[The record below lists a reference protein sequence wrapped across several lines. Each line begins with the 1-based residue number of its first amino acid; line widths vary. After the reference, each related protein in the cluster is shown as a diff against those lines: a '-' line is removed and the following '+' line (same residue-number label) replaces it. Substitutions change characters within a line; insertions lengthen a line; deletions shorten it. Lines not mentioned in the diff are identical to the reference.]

1 MFVDEIRLRRVTLF
15 VHSMFPHA
23 NTASRHVVVSSVVNK
38 WPLTDRLASE
48 GIASMRISIGFVL
61 ACLSG
66 VMLLISCVQGAF
78 SISSLHQI
86 RAGIETIV
94 GERVPAFI
102 LLGEMNA
109 GVGDVRNVQS
119 TLVNASADQRT
130 RLAAQLATAKSDLA
144 ADFTQYEQHLVD
156 QADKQYFSAFRA
168 KWEQADKNWTTVS
181 GLLEAGKVDEAR
193 ALFIADALTAY
204 NGAKEALQGAVD
216 DMAAD
221 VNGEGAATNETA
233 NAAALLNYISLG
245 IAVIVGIAAVIFGN
259 LFLARPLK
267 GMATVMGQLSNGD
280 TSIDIPGRGRKDE
293 VGAMAGA
300 VEVFRQG
307 AIEKKKLEAE
317 ADANRANAEAQR
329 IATQQKAEA
338 DAGERLRIATSGLA
352 TGLRRLASGDLAFA
366 LNDKFAPEF
375 EPLRE
380 DFNRSVQQLGGTLL
394 NISRSIETMNAGT
407 QEIASSSLDLSR
419 RTEQQ
424 AATLEETAAALDEIT
439 VNVRNSTKRADEAKK
454 AAVDAN
460 EAAHSSGEVV
470 VNAVD
475 AMQRIEQSSGQI
487 SNIITVIDEIAF
499 QTNLLALNAGVEAA
513 RAGDAGKGFAVVA
526 QEVRELAQRSAK
538 AAKDIKELISKSSG
552 DVANGVKLVRQTG
565 ESLKTIESYVAAVN
579 GHMGAIASSAQEQAT
594 GLAEVNT
601 AVNQM
606 DQTTQQNAA
615 MVEETTSATSAL
627 ASESDKLREL
637 LGQFQLG
644 ENSGYAPMR
653 MAS

>member
-1 MFVDEIRLRRVTLF
+1 M
-15 VHSMFPHA
+15 
-23 NTASRHVVVSSVVNK
+23 K
-38 WPLTDRLASE
+38 
-48 GIASMRISIGFVL
+48 ISIGFVL

-86 RAGIETIV
+86 RSGIETIV
-94 GERVPAFI
+94 GERVPAFV

-119 TLVNASADQRT
+119 TLVNASVDQRAA
-130 RLAAQLATAKSDLA
+130 LAAQLAQAKSDLA
-144 ADFTQYEQHLVD
+144 EDFKQYEEHLVD
-156 QADKQYFSAFRA
+156 EADKRYFGVFRT
-168 KWEQADKNWTTVS
+168 KWDQSDKSWTLVS
-181 GLLEAGKVDEAR
+181 TLLESGKVNEAR
-193 ALFIADALTAY
+193 TLFIGDALSAY
-204 NGAKEALQGAVD
+204 NDAKAALQSAVD

-221 VNGEGAATNETA
+221 VKGEGDATA
-233 NAAALLNYISLG
+233 DIADAAAVLNYISLG
-245 IAVIVGIAAVIFGN
+245 IAVIIGIAGVIFGN

-267 GMATVMGQLSNGD
+267 GMARVMGQLSAGD
-280 TSIDIPGRGRKDE
+280 TAIVIPGRDRKDE

-300 VEVFRQG
+300 VEIFRQG

-317 ADANRANAEAQR
+317 AEANRASAESER

-352 TGLRRLASGDLAFA
+352 AGLRRLASGDLAFA
-366 LNDKFAPEF
+366 LNEKFAPEF

-380 DFNRSVQQLGGTLL
+380 DFNRSVQQLGSTLL
-394 NISRSIETMNAGT
+394 NISRSIDTMNAGT

-439 VNVRNSTKRADEAKK
+439 VNVRNSTMRAEDAKK

-460 EAAHSSGEVV
+460 QAAHCSGEVV

-513 RAGDAGKGFAVVA
+513 RAGEAGKGFAVVA

-627 ASESDKLREL
+627 ASESEKLREL
-637 LGQFQLG
+637 LGHFQLG
-644 ENSGYAPMR
+644 ESSGYTPMR

>member
-1 MFVDEIRLRRVTLF
+1 
-15 VHSMFPHA
+15 
-23 NTASRHVVVSSVVNK
+23 
-38 WPLTDRLASE
+38 
-48 GIASMRISIGFVL
+48 
-61 ACLSG
+61 
-66 VMLLISCVQGAF
+66 
-78 SISSLHQI
+78 
-86 RAGIETIV
+86 
-94 GERVPAFI
+94 
-102 LLGEMNA
+102 
-109 GVGDVRNVQS
+109 
-119 TLVNASADQRT
+119 
-130 RLAAQLATAKSDLA
+130 
-144 ADFTQYEQHLVD
+144 
-156 QADKQYFSAFRA
+156 
-168 KWEQADKNWTTVS
+168 
-181 GLLEAGKVDEAR
+181 
-193 ALFIADALTAY
+193 
-204 NGAKEALQGAVD
+204 
-216 DMAAD
+216 MAAD
-221 VNGEGAATNETA
+221 VKGEGDATA
-233 NAAALLNYISLG
+233 DIADAAALLNYISLG
-245 IAVIVGIAAVIFGN
+245 IAVFIGIAAVMFGN

-267 GMATVMGQLSNGD
+267 GMARVMGQLSDGD
-280 TSIDIPGRGRKDE
+280 TAIDIPGRDRKDE

-300 VEVFRQG
+300 VEIFRQG

-317 ADANRANAEAQR
+317 AEANRASAESER
-329 IATQQKAEA
+329 IATQRKAEA

-352 TGLRRLASGDLAFA
+352 AGLRRLASGDLAFA
-366 LNDKFAPEF
+366 LTEKFAPEF

-380 DFNRSVQQLGGTLL
+380 DFNRSVQQLGSTLL
-394 NISRSIETMNAGT
+394 NISRSIGTMNAGT

-439 VNVRNSTKRADEAKK
+439 VNVRNSTMRAEDAKK

-460 EAAHSSGEVV
+460 QAAHSSGEVV

-513 RAGDAGKGFAVVA
+513 RAGEAGKGFAVVA

-627 ASESDKLREL
+627 ASESEKLREL
-637 LGQFQLG
+637 LGHFQLG
-644 ENSGYAPMR
+644 ENSGYTPMR